1 MSVSVSLK
9 TRNREYHLNLG
20 AWHIGGFFVAVVLLA
35 ATFVST
41 QLNQLDPIRLKVAE
55 KRIENESQVVQLD
68 ELRQATARQLQ
79 QLAGRVGLLQAH
91 TQRLEALGS
100 RLTDLHELDSTE
112 FDFAAEPPVGG
123 PINIDTADEVI
134 EPGEQLGELLAKIDE
149 LSSQLNNRTRQLALL
164 ENLLLNHQ
172 ISDESYVSGRPIS
185 DGWLS
190 SYFGTRTDPFTRKPA
205 HHKGIDFAGKE
216 GGDVVATGA
225 GIVTWSAH
233 RGGYGELVEINHGA
247 GLSTRYGH
255 NQTLLVKVGDVVTK
269 GQVIARMGSTGR
281 STGPHVH
288 YEVLK
293 HGRQIDP
300 IKYVYRKAK

>member
-9 TRNREYHLNLG
+9 TRNREYHFRICAWHLSIVLG
-20 AWHIGGFFVAVVLLA
+20 AFALLIGLVV
-35 ATFVST
+35 TR
-41 QLNQLDPIRLKVAE
+41 QMDQIDPAQLKVAE
-55 KRIENESQVVQLD
+55 QRIENEVKAAQLD
-68 ELRQATARQLQ
+68 ALRQSTALQLQ
-79 QLAGRVGLLQAH
+79 QLAGRVGMLQAH
-91 TQRLEALGS
+91 AQRLEALGA
-100 RLTDLHELDSTE
+100 RLTEVHQLDSAE
-112 FDFAAEPPVGG
+112 FDFGAEPPVGG
-123 PINIDTADEVI
+123 PVELVTNVQMVD
-134 EPGEQLGELLAKIDE
+134 PGTKLAEILEKIDR
-149 LSSQLNNRTRQLALL
+149 LSAQLNDRSRQLALL

-190 SYFGTRTDPFTRKPA
+190 SYYGMRTDPFTRKPA
-205 HHKGIDFAGKE
+205 MHKGIDFAGKE

-225 GIVTWSAH
+225 GIVTWAS
-233 RGGYGELVEINHGA
+233 RRSGYGELVEINHGS
-247 GLSTRYGH
+247 GVTTRYGH
-255 NQTLLVKVGDVVTK
+255 NQELLVEVGDVVTK

-293 HGRQIDP
+293 QGRQIDP